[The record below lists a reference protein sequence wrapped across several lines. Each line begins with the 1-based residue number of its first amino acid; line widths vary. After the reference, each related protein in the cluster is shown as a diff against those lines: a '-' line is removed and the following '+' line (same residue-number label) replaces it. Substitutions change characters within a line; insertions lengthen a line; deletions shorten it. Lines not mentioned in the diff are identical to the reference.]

1 MERMQSV
8 SGEVVCQDVVGSWK
22 MDRNKLKITIG
33 LSEEDTAQQ
42 VHHMLI
48 FAIPVFQVPFAEG
61 L

>member
-1 MERMQSV
+1 
-8 SGEVVCQDVVGSWK
+8 